1 MGFDQ
6 DSDLPIIQP
15 QKRTTKVNF
24 AMVASILIFFF
35 ATAAV
40 AFWIWR
46 NSDESA
52 APEPALL
59 APR

>member
-15 QKRTTKVNF
+15 QKRTTQVNV
-24 AMVASILIFFF
+24 AMVALILIFFF

-40 AFWIWR
+40 TFWIWR
-46 NSDESA
+46 QSEDPAVRAPAGSES
-52 APEPALL
+52 
-59 APR
+59 R